1 VSQGWDLTEFAEQMR
16 GLTGGNIEFHTIPTL
31 GNAVIGGA
39 DVLRVD
45 QAAVQAEVTRLTS
58 DGDAPA
64 QPTSAQL
71 PGAKAVTVELFDGSG
86 SASLAG
92 QTHTLLQNKGFT
104 LAADQKLSTR
114 NTTVVRYNPADTA
127 ALDLVKQALGTTV
140 QAEPDRDV
148 TAGHVRV
155 LLGKDFRSSAAG
167 AGGAPT
173 SSSVPK
179 APPSTAATSAPT
191 TPPITAGDVPCVN

>member
-1 VSQGWDLTEFAEQMR
+1 VQ
-16 GLTGGNIEFHTIPTL
+16 
-31 GNAVIGGA
+31 A
-39 DVLRVD
+39 DV
-45 QAAVQAEVTRLTS
+45 ARLTS
-58 DGDAPA
+58 DGDTPAAPS
-64 QPTSAQL
+64 PTQL

-86 SASLAG
+86 SPSLAG

-104 LAADQKLSTR
+104 VGADQKLSTR
-114 NTTVVRYNPADTA
+114 STTVVRYNPADST

-167 AGGAPT
+167 PGGAPPT
-173 SSSVPK
+173 SVPK
-179 APPSTAATSAPT
+179 APTSSPVPAAPAA
-191 TPPITAGDVPCVN
+191 PPITAGDVPCVN